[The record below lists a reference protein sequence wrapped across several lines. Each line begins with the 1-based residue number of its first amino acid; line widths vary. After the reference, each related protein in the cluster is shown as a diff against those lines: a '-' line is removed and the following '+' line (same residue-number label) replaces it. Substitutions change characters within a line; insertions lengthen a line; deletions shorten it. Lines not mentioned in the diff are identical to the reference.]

1 MARIQGAPS
10 PSTCPRSR
18 GGGCASCVTTSA
30 TSRTS
35 TRSFPCRLPSS
46 PSNCP
51 SKCGRAATTSRRCHS
66 RSCGRSKPRPDAG
79 SPHSPLT
86 RSPDMFTRDTSR
98 QARIDTLIGKAA
110 RVHGD
115 VDFQGGLHL
124 DGHILGNVR
133 SDEGRESTLS
143 VSETGSIEGAVQV
156 PNVMLNGAV
165 KGDIYARERVVLG
178 ATARVEGNV
187 YYGIIEM
194 TLGAQIIGKLV
205 RLEPETPPAAGSAA

>member
-1 MARIQGAPS
+1 
-10 PSTCPRSR
+10 
-18 GGGCASCVTTSA
+18 
-30 TSRTS
+30 
-35 TRSFPCRLPSS
+35 
-46 PSNCP
+46 
-51 SKCGRAATTSRRCHS
+51 
-66 RSCGRSKPRPDAG
+66 
-79 SPHSPLT
+79 
-86 RSPDMFTRDTSR
+86 MFTRDTSR

-205 RLEPETPPAAGSAA
+205 RLGPETPPVPPASGPAG